1 MLALAEAQRDVAT
14 VAVFLATF
22 LVTLALGRL
31 LKRRAGVRFGLFF
44 QLFALTLGTYAGAWV
59 YGLDL
64 RWRNHVGAAVIL
76 LSTAVVIA
84 LVDRYLWDLYF
95 EQRRQTVIP
104 KFLRELGAL
113 LIFLIALLLVLS
125 IGYHAER
132 ELRGLLATSGA
143 AAIILA
149 FATQNLLGGVVAGMS
164 LQINR
169 PYKVGDWLQVG
180 ERFAEVMEINW
191 RSTRLRTN
199 DAIYLDIPNNE
210 IVRQTIVNLHYPS
223 ELHAMRIVVGVDYN
237 TPPNK
242 VKDALLHATLHA
254 EWVQKDP
261 EPKVFLKE
269 FGDFAIFYEIKFY
282 MLNHQDY
289 NNVCDAVR
297 TNVWYEFRR
306 QKITIPFPIR
316 TVELT
321 RRRTLEPQEERNR
334 ARTILEGEPLFNCL
348 TGEQLDSL
356 LHGSHTIRFGR
367 GERIIEQGADGTSMF
382 VLLHGSASVAVSQ
395 NSSMIRVGGLRMGD
409 CFGEMSLLTGERRT
423 ATVRAEEDCEV
434 IEIAK
439 PAMAAVL
446 RDSPEC
452 VVQLSELLAARK
464 METEGLLKDAARSA
478 AEETK
483 ALEYRATFLR
493 RLRSVFEL

>member
-1 MLALAEAQRDVAT
+1 MLALAAAQRDVAT

-22 LVTLALGRL
+22 LITLAIGRL
-31 LKRRAGVRFGLFF
+31 LKRRAGVPFGIFF
-44 QLFALTLGTYAGAWV
+44 QLFALTLGTYAAAWV

-64 RWRNHVGAAVIL
+64 RWRNHVGAAVVL

-84 LVDRYLWDLYF
+84 LVDRYLWDFYF

-223 ELHAMRIVVGVDYN
+223 ELHAMRIVVGADYH

-254 EWVQKDP
+254 EWVEKDP

-269 FGDFAIFYEIKFY
+269 FADFAILYEIKFY

-289 NNVCDAVR
+289 NNVCDAIR
-297 TNVWYEFRR
+297 TNIWYEFRR
-306 QKITIPFPIR
+306 QKINIPFPIR

-321 RRRTLEPQEERNR
+321 RRRASEPQEDRNR

-356 LHGSHTIRFGR
+356 LHGSRTVRFGR
-367 GERIIEQGADGTSMF
+367 GERIIEQGADGASMF

-395 NSSMIRVGGLRMGD
+395 NGSLIRVGGLRMGD

-439 PAMAAVL
+439 PAMATVL

-464 METEGLLKDAARSA
+464 METDGLLKDAARSVA
-478 AEETK
+478 AETK
-483 ALEYRATFLR
+483 ALEYRATFLS

>member
-1 MLALAEAQRDVAT
+1 
-14 VAVFLATF
+14 
-22 LVTLALGRL
+22 
-31 LKRRAGVRFGLFF
+31 
-44 QLFALTLGTYAGAWV
+44 
-59 YGLDL
+59 
-64 RWRNHVGAAVIL
+64 
-76 LSTAVVIA
+76 
-84 LVDRYLWDLYF
+84 
-95 EQRRQTVIP
+95 
-104 KFLRELGAL
+104 
-113 LIFLIALLLVLS
+113 
-125 IGYHAER
+125 
-132 ELRGLLATSGA
+132 
-143 AAIILA
+143 
-149 FATQNLLGGVVAGMS
+149 
-164 LQINR
+164 
-169 PYKVGDWLQVG
+169 
-180 ERFAEVMEINW
+180 
-191 RSTRLRTN
+191 
-199 DAIYLDIPNNE
+199 
-210 IVRQTIVNLHYPS
+210 
-223 ELHAMRIVVGVDYN
+223 
-237 TPPNK
+237 
-242 VKDALLHATLHA
+242 
-254 EWVQKDP
+254 
-261 EPKVFLKE
+261 
-269 FGDFAIFYEIKFY
+269 

-348 TGEQLDSL
+348 TSEQLDSL

>member
-1 MLALAEAQRDVAT
+1 
-14 VAVFLATF
+14 
-22 LVTLALGRL
+22 
-31 LKRRAGVRFGLFF
+31 
-44 QLFALTLGTYAGAWV
+44 
-59 YGLDL
+59 
-64 RWRNHVGAAVIL
+64 
-76 LSTAVVIA
+76 
-84 LVDRYLWDLYF
+84 
-95 EQRRQTVIP
+95 VIP
-104 KFLRELGAL
+104 KFLRELAAL

-223 ELHAMRIVVGVDYN
+223 ELHAMRIVVGADYN

-254 EWVQKDP
+254 ELVQKDP
-261 EPKVFLKE
+261 EPKVYLKE
-269 FGDFAIFYEIKFY
+269 FGDFAILYEIKFY

-289 NNVCDAVR
+289 SSVCDAIK

-306 QKITIPFPIR
+306 QKINIPFPTR

-321 RRRTLEPQEERNR
+321 RRRTGEPQEELNR

-348 TGEQLDSL
+348 TGEQLDGL
-356 LHGSHTIRFGR
+356 LHDSRTVRFGR
-367 GERIIEQGADGTSMF
+367 GERIIEQGTDGTSMF

-395 NSSMIRVGGLRMGD
+395 NGSMIRVGGLRMGD

-439 PAMAAVL
+439 PAMANVL
-446 RDSPEC
+446 RESPEC

-464 METEGLLKDAARSA
+464 LETEGVLKDAARSA

-483 ALEYRATFLR
+483 AREYRATFLR